1 MAKAV
6 VEPEELRRFARDLSR
21 FNAEIQNL
29 TSAMTRRLNDLEKS
43 WRDQEQKKFAEE
55 FKQTAR
61 VLNKFTEASNQ
72 HIQFL
77 GRKAS
82 HIEEYLRQR

>member
-21 FNAEIQNL
+21 FNSEIQNL

-61 VLNKFTEASNQ
+61 VLSKFTEASNQ